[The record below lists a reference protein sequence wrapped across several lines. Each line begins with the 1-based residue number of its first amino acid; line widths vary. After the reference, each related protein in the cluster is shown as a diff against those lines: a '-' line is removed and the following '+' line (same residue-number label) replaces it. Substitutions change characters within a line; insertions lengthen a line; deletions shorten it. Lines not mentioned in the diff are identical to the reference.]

1 MYQREFEQY
10 LQRNGLPH
18 ALFLYG
24 DNEYF
29 IEHYIQRYKKEL
41 QAKVSM
47 LSLYYDEYDFGQA
60 KAYLSQASLF
70 GGTNLLLIRREKKL
84 PKKELDALVELT
96 RKNSDNY
103 FLLAFDGEAKDA
115 KAMQS
120 SFTEKKGGLWV
131 RFFEANPREGQLFLR
146 QEAQRLGLEIDDYAL
161 GHLFTLLHGNLALGA
176 KELEKLSIL
185 QRPIGSKEID
195 RMVYSTAPLAV
206 ERLLIDLFARKPVTE
221 TIAHLLD
228 LGEDE
233 FSILRSTQFF
243 LQQIFLFRAHIQ
255 ITGTADSK
263 EILGYKLPRQIE
275 EQKAAL
281 AIKVPSHTLLK
292 LYEHLLESELRLK
305 RSKPETREALLYGT
319 MIKMQAY
326 L

>member
-1 MYQREFEQY
+1 MYQRDFEQY

-18 ALFLYG
+18 ALFLFG
-24 DNEYF
+24 ENEYF
-29 IEHYIQRYKKEL
+29 IEHYIQRYKEEL
-41 QAKVSM
+41 QATESM
-47 LSLYYDEYDFGQA
+47 LSLYYDEYDFDQA
-60 KAYLSQASLF
+60 KAYLSQSSLF
-70 GGTNLLLIRREKKL
+70 GGTNLLLLRREKRL
-84 PKKELDALVELT
+84 PKKELDTLVELAG
-96 RKNSDNY
+96 KNSDNY
-103 FLLAFDGEAKDA
+103 FLLAFDGETKDA
-115 KAMQS
+115 KTMQN

-131 RFFEANPREGQLFLR
+131 RFFEASPREGQRFLR

-161 GHLFTLLHGNLALGA
+161 GHLFTLLHGNLALGV

-185 QRPIGSKEID
+185 QRPIGSKDID
-195 RMVYSTAPLAV
+195 QMVYSTAPLAV
-206 ERLLIDLFARKPVTE
+206 ERLLVDLFARKPVTE

-233 FSILRSTQFF
+233 YSILRSTQFF
-243 LQQIFLFRAHIQ
+243 VQQIFLFRAHIQ

-275 EQKAAL
+275 EQKASL
-281 AIKVPSHTLLK
+281 AIRVPSHTLLK
-292 LYEHLLESELRLK
+292 LYEHLIDSELRLK
-305 RSKPETREALLYGT
+305 QSKPENREALLYGT

>member
-41 QAKVSM
+41 QAKESM